1 MTDRPP
7 PSDVWKSLEP
17 LRERIAELERQAR
30 AITDANARHDVTNSV
45 GAARNALILLDEGE
59 DEGQA
64 ARFVEIARRNVE
76 HAEAMLAP
84 RAGEPGRR
92 DTARE
97 TAREASR
104 ESAGDERNDLGRQ
117 GERDHRDA
125 FGL

>member
-7 PSDVWKSLEP
+7 PSDALKSLEP
-17 LRERIAELERQAR
+17 LRERIAELERRAR

-76 HAEAMLAP
+76 HAEAMLGP
-84 RAGEPGRR
+84 RAGDAGRR

-97 TAREASR
+97 TPRD
-104 ESAGDERNDLGRQ
+104 SAGDERNDLGRQ